1 MDTLQSLL
9 IQNQSN
15 LDKLRARVLCCRQ
28 LERAASELEDRLDGP
43 FSEYWEEWLL
53 QLETIMQD
61 LQDDVS
67 ATALF
72 VIELREFH
80 GLYSSRKRLSKL
92 QKAELH
98 NMLQLAE
105 EARLCQLDMLH
116 LTDQQIAD
124 HKDFT
129 QKLYLVEVMES
140 LNED

>member
-15 LDKLRARVLCCRQ
+15 LDKLRVRVLRCRQ
-28 LERAASELEDRLDGP
+28 LERAAANLEERLDGP
-43 FSEYWEEWLL
+43 FSEYWEEWSI
-53 QLETIMQD
+53 QLETIALD
-61 LQDDVS
+61 LQDDVT

-72 VIELREFH
+72 VIELRQFQEQC
-80 GLYSSRKRLSKL
+80 LRRKRFSKL
-92 QKAELH
+92 QKIELQ

-116 LTDQQIAD
+116 LTDQQITE
-124 HKDFT
+124 HRDFT